1 MPSAQLDSNTKGL
14 TLFLRAEVEEKY
26 VEGDWQRSVYDE
38 FREKMVDRNMI
49 FPCVYATAGYKAND
63 HRYVFLESS
72 DPSSPANIRI
82 LGPAMRAY
90 LKLAHSLGSNTSLV
104 IMCAESDSVEELDV
118 YTDRFWKFLRGLRI
132 YDQNSWPSEVPTK
145 TTDKEWTFCYAGES
159 VFPIALTPAHKD
171 RRSRHSRNL
180 IIAMQPKWVID
191 QLLATPEKR
200 ESAQNKV
207 RALIRKYDVADVSG
221 DLTAYGAEGSSESR
235 QLVLSDDG
243 TTNKIPYEDLDL

>member
-1 MPSAQLDSNTKGL
+1 
-14 TLFLRAEVEEKY
+14 
-26 VEGDWQRSVYDE
+26 
-38 FREKMVDRNMI
+38 MV

-63 HRYVFLESS
+63 HRYVFLDSS
-72 DPSSPANIRI
+72 DPSSPTSIRV

-90 LKLAHSLGSNTSLV
+90 LRLAHSLGSNTSLV
-104 IMCAESDSVEELDV
+104 IMCAENENVEQLHY
-118 YTDRFWKFLRGLRI
+118 YTDQFWKFLRGLRI
-132 YDQNSWPSEVPTK
+132 FDNEQWPVTVPTK

-171 RRSRHSRNL
+171 RRSRYSRNM
-180 IIAMQPKWVID
+180 IVAMQPKWVID

-207 RALIRKYDVADVSG
+207 RALIKKYDVADISS

-243 TTNKIPYEDLDL
+243 TTNHIPYEDLDL